1 MCTGSVYYADMKKAA
16 YRRLNI
22 TLPQETVEIL
32 ASVVDK
38 GSRSN
43 FIDIAIRNHVIETRK
58 VRLREGL
65 KAGAIANAE
74 RDLEIAREWSEI
86 EDDLWAE

>member
-1 MCTGSVYYADMKKAA
+1 MCTPSVYHSDMKKAA

-32 ASVVDK
+32 TAEVDK

-43 FIDIAIRNHVIETRK
+43 FINVAIRKHVIETRK
-58 VRLREGL
+58 MKLRDGL

-74 RDLEIAREWSEI
+74 RDLEIAREWFET
-86 EDDLWAE
+86 EDNLWPE

>member
-1 MCTGSVYYADMKKAA
+1 MCTQSVYYTDMKKAA
-16 YRRLNI
+16 YRRINI

-32 ASVVDK
+32 ATEVDK

-58 VRLREGL
+58 IRLREGL

-86 EDDLWAE
+86 EDDLWPE